1 MPCVNSQDPAPPP
14 PRLKV
19 MPIILTPLTLTPP
32 WVPHD
37 YGQTSDDS
45 RKPIMCNTPFNTVSL
60 VFLDRGSNTAFSDL
74 WCRCAVLENGWKEVK
89 NIFGSGM
96 LTTKYPGAV
105 SGTNSNKSFSKG
117 TVVNRVFL
125 FSPTAYFRET
135 KGTFTSWS
143 ARGDTKNKRNKTIF
157 SFNFLTIS
165 NMRKTFDLNL
175 SFSASAITN
184 EKATHQIVFT
194 TDLLV

>member
-19 MPIILTPLTLTPP
+19 MPIILTPLTLTSP

-45 RKPIMCNTPFNTVSL
+45 RKPIIYNTLLNTVSL
-60 VFLDRGSNTAFSDL
+60 VFLDQGPNIVYLQICGAG
-74 WCRCAVLENGWKEVK
+74 CAVLEKGWKEVK
-89 NIFGSGM
+89 KNFRSGM

-117 TVVNRVFL
+117 TVVNSGVFL
-125 FSPTAYFRET
+125 FHFSPNACFREM
-135 KGTFTSWS
+135 KGIFTSWS
-143 ARGDTKNKRNKTIF
+143 TRGDTKNKRIKAIF
-157 SFNFLTIS
+157 
-165 NMRKTFDLNL
+165 L
-175 SFSASAITN
+175 SVFAI
-184 EKATHQIVFT
+184 F
-194 TDLLV
+194 